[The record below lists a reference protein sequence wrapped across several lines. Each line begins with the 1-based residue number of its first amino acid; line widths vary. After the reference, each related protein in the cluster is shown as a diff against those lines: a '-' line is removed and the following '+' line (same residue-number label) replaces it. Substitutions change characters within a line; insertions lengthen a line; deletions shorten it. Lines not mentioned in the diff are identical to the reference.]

1 MLLNVDTAAPSGE
14 GVALG
19 AELEGFKEF
28 TRQFPAEF
36 RGEALSNSDRIREVH
51 NSFAKS
57 SPFSMEEQ
65 QRAAGED
72 DELYHFIAYTPIDG
86 ILYELDGL
94 QDAPLSHGSCSFE
107 EFPEKVV
114 PVLQARIARYPA
126 TEIRFN
132 LLAMVRDLRIRA
144 RETGDE
150 GLLAQEEGKR
160 QGWMFENALRRHNF
174 VGFGAEMLKAV
185 MREKVKEGKYEEWIE
200 GAKRAYRGRVE
211 ERKGGGG
218 DEEMAG

>member
-1 MLLNVDTAAPSGE
+1 MLLNIDTNASSGE
-14 GVALG
+14 GVSLG
-19 AELEGFKEF
+19 GELEGFKEF
-28 TRQFPAEF
+28 TSQFPPEF
-36 RGEALSNSDRIREVH
+36 RGEALSNSDKIREVH

-57 SPFSMEEQ
+57 SPFSMEE

-94 QDAPLSHGSCSFE
+94 QDAPLSHGACSFE

-150 GLLAQEEGKR
+150 GLLMQEEGKR
-160 QGWMFENALRRHNF
+160 QEWMFENALRRHNF
-174 VGFGAEMLKAV
+174 VGFGAEVLRAV
-185 MREKVKEGKYEEWIE
+185 MREKIAKGEFEEWIE
-200 GAKRAYRGRVE
+200 GAKRAYAGRVR
-211 ERKGGGG
+211 ERRGGG
-218 DEEMAG
+218 DEEMSG